1 MEYYLSVGSEKR
13 GPYSVAEL
21 AARGIGAESLV
32 MAADGMATRLAGGSA
47 SADSP
52 PADGCAAVSTDH
64 GLRGKHFLRSWR
76 KQSLGPG
83 SK

>member
-32 MAADGMATRLAGGSA
+32 MAADGGSWQ
-47 SADSP
+47 
-52 PADGCAAVSTDH
+52 PAWQVEALDRSSVS
-64 GLRGKHFLRSWR
+64 RRLRS
-76 KQSLGPG
+76 SLNRSWTQG
-83 SK
+83 

>member
-32 MAADGMATRLAGGSA
+32 MAADGGLAGGSA
-47 SADSP
+47 STDSP
-52 PADGCAAVSTDH
+52 SADGCAAVSTDH
-64 GLRGKHFLRSWR
+64 GLRG
-76 KQSLGPG
+76 
-83 SK
+83 

>member
-32 MAADGMATRLAGGSA
+32 MAADGGS
-47 SADSP
+47 
-52 PADGCAAVSTDH
+52 
-64 GLRGKHFLRSWR
+64 W
-76 KQSLGPG
+76 
-83 SK
+83 

>member
-32 MAADGMATRLAGGSA
+32 MAADGGLMATRLAGGSA
-47 SADSP
+47 STDSP
-52 PADGCAAVSTDH
+52 SADGCAAVSTDH
-64 GLRGKHFLRSWR
+64 GLRG
-76 KQSLGPG
+76 
-83 SK
+83 

>member
-32 MAADGMATRLAGGSA
+32 MAADGGSWQ
-47 SADSP
+47 
-52 PADGCAAVSTDH
+52 PA
-64 GLRGKHFLRSWR
+64 W
-76 KQSLGPG
+76 
-83 SK
+83 